1 MEDKMKKQINDLLLK
16 MQNGENCIGE
26 TANRLLDLF
35 VSGSA
40 LLPDGWKVYK
50 CTDCQEVSVKK
61 DNREITVGSCDSCG
75 HPLWNDDVN

>member
-1 MEDKMKKQINDLLLK
+1 MEDKIWDILEKVRLEQLTVNDGT
-16 MQNGENCIGE
+16 QQV
-26 TANRLLDLF
+26 LDLF
-35 VSGSA
+35 AVSGSA

-61 DNREITVGSCDSCG
+61 DNREITVGFCDSCG